1 MRQTGK
7 VNAVNAV
14 DSNAASNT
22 DVEQPPHISL
32 VIPAY
37 NEAAHLPAL
46 LDSVEVARQHYRR
59 GAHTVEVIVGNNAS
73 TDDTANIALARG
85 CRVAHVTE
93 RRIACARN
101 GGAALARGTI
111 IAFIDGDSRIHPNT
125 FNVIEEHL
133 TERVVV
139 GATSIDP
146 ERWSWGIRATWLLA
160 TIMTW
165 FMRIDAGVVFC
176 RRADFETIGGYDE
189 SLDYAEDVQFL
200 IDLKR
205 LGKPRGQ
212 KFFRAD
218 MAKAITS
225 VRKFDKFGHWH
236 YFTHMPRV
244 AFWMVINR
252 SRAHD
257 FTQRYWYKD
266 R

>member
-1 MRQTGK
+1 MNPAATS
-7 VNAVNAV
+7 AV
-14 DSNAASNT
+14 DANT
-22 DVEQPPHISL
+22 EARPRISL

-37 NEAAHLPAL
+37 NEAAYLPAL
-46 LDSVEVARQHYRR
+46 LDSVEVARNNYRQ
-59 GAHTVEVIVGNNAS
+59 GAHTIEVIVGNNAS
-73 TDDTANIALARG
+73 TDATASIALERG
-85 CRVAHVTE
+85 CQVAHVTE
-93 RRIACARN
+93 RRIASARN
-101 GGAALARGTI
+101 GGAALARGDI

-133 TERVVV
+133 TDHVVV

-160 TIMTW
+160 TVMTW

-176 RRADFETIGGYDE
+176 RRTDFIAIGGYDE

-212 KFFRAD
+212 RFFRAD

-244 AFWMVINR
+244 AFWMLINR